1 MSLHSIKSY
10 TLGLFLSI
18 TTFCA
23 QAAQLPPLDFTT
35 LEGDPVT
42 LDAYD
47 GEVRLVNFWATW
59 CPPCIRE
66 MPALGRLEE
75 SVQGHARVVA
85 INVGDMSD
93 QVEAFVLENF
103 DGAEPEIWLDEPG
116 AAFMTLRLEGLPMT
130 LVLDKEGE
138 VIDKVIGEREWDSES
153 VVNYLKELA
162 AE

>member
-1 MSLHSIKSY
+1 MSLHTVKSY
-10 TLGLFLSI
+10 TLGLILSI
-18 TTFCA
+18 TTA
-23 QAAQLPPLDFTT
+23 ISQAGQLPPLDFKT
-35 LEGDPVT
+35 LEGEPIT
-42 LDAYD
+42 LNAYQ
-47 GEVRLVNFWATW
+47 GEVRLINFWATW

-66 MPALGRLEE
+66 MPALGRLEDA
-75 SVQGHARVVA
+75 VKGHARVVA

-116 AAFMTLRLEGLPMT
+116 AAFTTLRLEGLPMT
-130 LVLDKEGE
+130 LVLDKQGE

>member
-1 MSLHSIKSY
+1 MSLHSIRSY
-10 TLGLFLSI
+10 TLGMFLSI
-18 TTFCA
+18 TSVYA
-23 QAAQLPPLDFTT
+23 QAGQLPPLDFKT
-35 LEGDPVT
+35 LEGEPIT
-42 LDAYD
+42 LAAYD
-47 GEVRLVNFWATW
+47 GEVRLINFWATW

-66 MPALGRLEE
+66 MPVLGRLEE
-75 SVQGHARVVA
+75 AVKGHARVVA

-116 AAFMTLRLEGLPMT
+116 DAFMKLRLEGLPMT
-130 LVLDKEGE
+130 LVLDKQGE
-138 VIDKVIGEREWDSES
+138 VVDKVIGEREWDSES

>member
-1 MSLHSIKSY
+1 M
-10 TLGLFLSI
+10 FLSI
-18 TTFCA
+18 TSVYA
-23 QAAQLPPLDFTT
+23 QAGQLPPLDFKT
-35 LEGDPVT
+35 LEGEPIT
-42 LDAYD
+42 LAAYD
-47 GEVRLVNFWATW
+47 GEVRLINFWATW

-75 SVQGHARVVA
+75 VVKGHARVVA

-116 AAFMTLRLEGLPMT
+116 AAFMTFRLEGLPMT
-130 LVLDKEGE
+130 LVLDKQGE
-138 VIDKVIGEREWDSES
+138 VVDKVIGEREWDSES